1 MPYPLRNCHFQTALC
16 FKSLIL
22 ICVFLLVCFN
32 TLLYQMTLRAFSLNW
47 KYGQINQQIITE
59 FCFFS
64 FSPFGV
70 VYHGY
75 LSASFYRI
83 GFGMITISFC
93 DRWQPVW
100 WQRMPD
106 EWTPLRI
113 MTVIR
118 STCRHKRHLWKRKKK
133 KTKKQGYSYKL
144 HAMWEKSVEH
154 RLKKCVWTPQK
165 SPLLD
170 S

>member
-1 MPYPLRNCHFQTALC
+1 
-16 FKSLIL
+16 
-22 ICVFLLVCFN
+22 
-32 TLLYQMTLRAFSLNW
+32 MTIRAFSLKW
-47 KYGQINQQIITE
+47 KYGQINQQITTE

-75 LSASFYRI
+75 LSASFYR
-83 GFGMITISFC
+83 FGMITISFR

-118 STCRHKRHLWKRKKK
+118 STCRRNLLKRKKK
-133 KTKKQGYSYKL
+133 QKKQGYSYKL

-154 RLKKCVWTPQK
+154 RLKKCVRTPQK

-170 S
+170 SLKKNNKMEKCTALQHHFTKKYFTSQTLLIKHYPK